1 MPKRVSKDNVYDEN
15 GKRRFHGAFTGGF
28 SAGYYNSVG
37 TEEGWKPTA
46 FISSRDQ
53 RVEFKQYSKEDFMD
67 DEDDR
72 LAGRNLETVN
82 IYSDKGRTAGR
93 NQDGQRVT
101 RVQKKANTVSEIIR
115 SKRHYYGIGY
125 VAIQGLHSSAM
136 LLEDDRNKVLRMGD
150 VFKQP
155 SVNASGFGIS
165 ALEDEDDNVYAVND
179 PSQFDREIDFSH
191 NRIRDIEKEED
202 EHHRHHHN
210 AKPAD
215 IDGFVFA
222 RKRQAGSFEM
232 EVFPPPRLPHNFRER
247 HVFARP
253 LEWSWVIS
261 KGGGRWGVSFLERI
275 TSPARPV
282 DRRFTRMTPGEV
294 KEEASKPMSSSL
306 ASKFVPAGSQPKPS
320 ASGEVPSIQLKS
332 VHTTEYWRPAK
343 LLCKRFNI
351 QDPYRNAP
359 DVKPVEEPKPEMR
372 LDELMPTKAPEK
384 KENVEIDVG
393 ELAKEFSDPL
403 QNIKKADVD
412 LFDALFN

>member
-1 MPKRVSKDNVYDEN
+1 
-15 GKRRFHGAFTGGF
+15 
-28 SAGYYNSVG
+28 
-37 TEEGWKPTA
+37 
-46 FISSRDQ
+46 
-53 RVEFKQYSKEDFMD
+53 MD

-72 LAGRNLETVN
+72 LAGRNLETIN
-82 IYSDKGRTAGR
+82 IYSDKGRTTGR

-210 AKPAD
+210 SKPAE
-215 IDGFVFA
+215 IEGFVFA

-247 HVFARP
+247 HVFTHP
-253 LEWSWVIS
+253 LEWSWVVS
-261 KGGGRWGVSFLERI
+261 KGGENWGY
-275 TSPARPV
+275 
-282 DRRFTRMTPGEV
+282 FT
-294 KEEASKPMSSSL
+294 
-306 ASKFVPAGSQPKPS
+306 
-320 ASGEVPSIQLKS
+320 
-332 VHTTEYWRPAK
+332 
-343 LLCKRFNI
+343 
-351 QDPYRNAP
+351 
-359 DVKPVEEPKPEMR
+359 
-372 LDELMPTKAPEK
+372 
-384 KENVEIDVG
+384 
-393 ELAKEFSDPL
+393 
-403 QNIKKADVD
+403 
-412 LFDALFN
+412 